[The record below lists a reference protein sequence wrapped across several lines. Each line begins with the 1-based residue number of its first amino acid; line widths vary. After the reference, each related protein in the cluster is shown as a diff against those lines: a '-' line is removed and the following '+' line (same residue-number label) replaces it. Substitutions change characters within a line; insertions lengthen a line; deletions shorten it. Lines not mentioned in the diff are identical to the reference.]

1 MCRFWGSALL
11 FLAVCLVA
19 CSESS
24 VSDDSANREDIGVVA
39 SADDLPPCTAE
50 NDGEPFFV
58 KSEKLIRVCSDTKW
72 YAIKNEGSD
81 EKGGNGEKKD
91 SLDSDKGCYVSEKT
105 ADSLWVTCGSYSFSV
120 PTSGANDGG
129 SVVLDSEKI
138 ATSLEG
144 VSGFTQKGPFLMGS
158 EVNVIELRDGRT
170 LEQTGDNFEAKIQ
183 SDDGQ
188 FKLNA
193 RMMMSQ
199 YLELHAKG
207 YYRNEVNGKNS
218 NAQLTLY
225 ALTDVMMRS
234 GGVVN
239 INLLTHLEYHRVVYL
254 VKNKK
259 MRVAAAKDT
268 AEREIFN
275 LLHIDSKDF
284 FSSEDLNIVGS
295 SEGDAALLAFSVMFQ
310 GDRDVS
316 QLSAL
321 LTSVSTDMEKDGVWN
336 DTKMRDSIA
345 DWAENADATGHLA
358 KIRAN
363 VEGWGLSAMVPNF
376 EKYIR
381 SFWTKE
387 YGLPT
392 CDKSTVDTL
401 VAAGAKRLAES
412 KNRYICVDSA
422 KVGYMWRRATDL
434 EKDTHSWKSGSDG
447 QIKNGDIN
455 TTVKYV
461 YDSVLVQWREMTEAE
476 GYYGFCNEAL
486 EADTSKNVNY
496 NKVNKTGDGP
506 YVVCENRQWVPHDT
520 YYAETHFW
528 ENPAEEG
535 TIRRGKFTTNVY
547 VYEQNLGFWRVGW
560 LLESDLEMA
569 CVSINEGKKI
579 HKQPLYEGD
588 DDAYYTCRYH
598 TDGVKPQYANGI
610 NYYDEHYVE
619 TEYRWEKMDY
629 TLANNTFDIVCEEEG
644 KMIKGTVDDL
654 YFVCDGGN
662 WRYANSAEIVFC
674 LNKDYYYSCTEAT
687 AGTLSVI
694 VDSVFYCPSGYPYF
708 QVTSIGPSD
717 YPGQCGMENMG
728 VIYYDL
734 EKFPRFRNGWNDI
747 VGTVGSDWICKQNGW
762 HRTDIY
768 DYTPETMRT
777 HLDNHEPIE
786 NGYGTLRD
794 SRDGAEYKTI
804 LMGDGHEW
812 MAENLRYSDSNET
825 VNLKGNSWCWNDEP
839 SNCEIGGRL
848 YSWYAAVDFNERWG
862 AGAQSLIQDQHQGIC
877 PHGWHLP
884 SVEEWDGIMGDD
896 RTDCFKHTHL
906 MAVGFGKDIYDYWN
920 AASNNSGFSAIPVGY
935 RNSEHEGYYYPGRV
949 TGFWTTRTSSNVSAV
964 ATVLPCYSS
973 NSTYEMAGSS
983 WDINPALKSG
993 LSVRCVKDYIPSGN

>member
-1 MCRFWGSALL
+1 MYRFLGSTLL
-11 FLAVCLVA
+11 FLAMCLIA

-24 VSDDSANREDIGVVA
+24 ISDDSADREDIGVVA
-39 SADDLPPCTAE
+39 SVDDLPPCTAE

-72 YAIKNEGSD
+72 YAIRDEETDENGSSA
-81 EKGGNGEKKD
+81 GNGGSEVR
-91 SLDSDKGCYVSEKT
+91 SSSSGYGKGCYVSEKT

-120 PTSGANDGG
+120 PTSGANNGG

-170 LEQTGDNFEAKIQ
+170 LDQTGDNFEAKIQ

-254 VKNKK
+254 VKEKK

-284 FSSEDLNIVGS
+284 FNSEDLNIVGS

-345 DWAENADATGHLA
+345 DWAENAEAKGRLA
-358 KIRAN
+358 KIRSN
-363 VEGWGLSAMVPNF
+363 VEDWGLSAMVPNF

-381 SFWTKE
+381 SFWTQE
-387 YGLPT
+387 YGLPA

-401 VAAGAKRLAES
+401 LAAGAKRLAES

-422 KVGYMWRRATDL
+422 KVGYVWRRATDL
-434 EKDTHSWKSGSDG
+434 EKDTYGWKPGTDG

-461 YDSVLVQWREMTEAE
+461 YDSVLVQWREMTELE
-476 GYYGFCNEAL
+476 EFYGFCNETV
-486 EADTSKNVNY
+486 EADSARSVKQ
-496 NKVNKTGDGP
+496 NKFDKEVDESYP
-506 YVVCENRQWVPHDT
+506 YVVCKDRQWSGCT
-520 YYAETHFW
+520 AYYADTRKYEADA
-528 ENPAEEG
+528 PDG
-535 TIRRGKFTTNVY
+535 TVRQGDYTSNTY
-547 VYEQNLGFWRVGW
+547 VFERNLGMWRIGW
-560 LLESDLEMA
+560 D
-569 CVSINEGKKI
+569 
-579 HKQPLYEGD
+579 YEGILKKGCTNPNVGEVIHYVTD
-588 DDAYYTCRYH
+588 YSDEYYSCRRDSFLVDY
-598 TDGVKPQYANGI
+598 GWYIGYQYYKPGNGDYI
-610 NYYDEHYVE
+610 DSEDEHRVE
-619 TEYRWEKMDY
+619 TEQRWVPDDHEV
-629 TLANNTFDIVCEEEG
+629 AENTFTDGAPCIEG
-644 KMIKGTVDDL
+644 DYKPGIKLTDS
-654 YFVCDGGN
+654 YFVCDGGL
-662 WRYANSAEIVFC
+662 WRAAKTEEEIASAPCTRNGLSFIYGDSITCEAGEWHTAWVF
-674 LNKDYYYSCTEAT
+674 DYSPAQVREKFFNTT
-687 AGTLSVI
+687 SV
-694 VDSVFYCPSGYPYF
+694 SS
-708 QVTSIGPSD
+708 
-717 YPGQCGMENMG
+717 
-728 VIYYDL
+728 DL
-734 EKFPRFRNGWNDI
+734 ELGILHD
-747 VGTVGSDWICKQNGW
+747 D
-762 HRTDIY
+762 
-768 DYTPETMRT
+768 
-777 HLDNHEPIE
+777 
-786 NGYGTLRD
+786 
-794 SRDGAEYKTI
+794 RDGRDYRTVKVKSLNI
-804 LMGDGHEW
+804 EW
-812 MAENLRYSDSNET
+812 MAENLNFAGNDEYPHLNGHNTCYKGDFLNC
-825 VNLKGNSWCWNDEP
+825 LKGGRFYTWAAAMNVADKWNDGLAK
-839 SNCEIGGRL
+839 N
-848 YSWYAAVDFNERWG
+848 
-862 AGAQSLIQDQHQGIC
+862 AGLIEGQHRGVC
-877 PHGWHLP
+877 PEGWHIP
-884 SVEEWDGIMGDD
+884 SEREWTWTMDRLNNFAKGDNPDYSVGDYPVWALIMP
-896 RTDCFKHTHL
+896 KQ
-906 MAVGFGKDIYDYWN
+906 AVFSEGTNEYGFN
-920 AASNNSGFSAIPVGY
+920 ALYVG
-935 RNSEHEGYYYPGRV
+935 GYYDFAENGLFMPD
-949 TGFWTTRTSSNVSAV
+949 VSAPWIGWWSSTES
-964 ATVLPCYSS
+964 TVYASSAKAILVRRDVIETQAEKKYNGLP
-973 NSTYEMAGSS
+973 
-983 WDINPALKSG
+983 
-993 LSVRCVKDYIPSGN
+993 VRCVKNYSFTLD